1 MIGILIFSGCFFI
14 LLLICYAFGDIMTYV
29 KENYKIICCFIN
41 LMVFKRKVSYATEKN
56 KKE

>member
-1 MIGILIFSGCFFI
+1 MISILIFSGCFFI

-41 LMVFKRKVSYATEKN
+41 L
-56 KKE
+56 